1 MYLDFESNKPIFIQI
16 AEGIEDAII
25 SGAFKE
31 ETQIPSITEFSVSYK
46 INPATALKGIN
57 ILVEEGILYKKRG
70 IGMFVK
76 AGAVQKLMQKR
87 KDQFFD
93 NYILS
98 LVEEAKRLQL
108 SEEDVKFLIERGFKN
123 EYRN

>member
-1 MYLDFESNKPIFIQI
+1 
-16 AEGIEDAII
+16 
-25 SGAFKE
+25 
-31 ETQIPSITEFSVSYK
+31 
-46 INPATALKGIN
+46 
-57 ILVEEGILYKKRG
+57 
-70 IGMFVK
+70 MFVK